1 MSETEVAIWC
11 VIPVKGFARAKS
23 RLSPLLSES
32 ERLALAR
39 DMFSHVH
46 SVCMR
51 HADISGVLIATDDPD
66 VAALVTE
73 HELPVVMDEVGA
85 PFNVIVDHALGYAS
99 ELGATHAIV
108 LMSDLPCLVRE
119 DIDAL
124 VASAE
129 GGKLVVAPDRS
140 RHGTNALLLSLPAEI
155 GTCFGRADS
164 FQAHLAAADGAGV
177 PMQVCDRAGI
187 ALDLDTPED
196 YAAVIESL
204 RP

>member
-1 MSETEVAIWC
+1 VNATEVAIWC

-23 RLSPLLSES
+23 RLSPLLSEVD
-32 ERLALAR
+32 RLALAR

-51 HADISGVLIATDDPD
+51 HADISGVLIATNDAD
-66 VAALVTE
+66 VAAMVTE
-73 HELPVVMDEVGA
+73 HELPVVMDAVGA
-85 PFNVIVDHALGYAS
+85 PFNVVVDHALGYAA

-119 DIDAL
+119 DIDAI
-124 VASAE
+124 VAAAE

-140 RHGTNALLLSLPAEI
+140 RQGTNALLLSLPAEI

-164 FQAHLAAADGAGV
+164 FSAHLEAAERAGV

-187 ALDLDTPED
+187 ALDLDTPDD
-196 YAAVIESL
+196 YATVIATISK
-204 RP
+204 

>member
-1 MSETEVAIWC
+1 MSENEVAIWC

-23 RLSPLLSES
+23 RLSPLLNES
-32 ERLALAR
+32 ERLSLAR

-51 HADISGVLIATDDPD
+51 HADISGVLIATDDAN
-66 VAALVTE
+66 VATMVTE
-73 HELPVVMDEVGA
+73 HELPVVIDVVDA
-85 PFNVIVDHALGYAS
+85 PFNAVVDHALGYAAQ
-99 ELGATHAIV
+99 LGATHAIV

-129 GGKLVVAPDRS
+129 GGKLVVSPDRS

-164 FQAHLAAADGAGV
+164 FSAHLEAAERAGA
-177 PMQVCDRAGI
+177 PMQVCDRPGI
-187 ALDLDTPED
+187 ALDVDTPDD
-196 YAAVIESL
+196 YAAALASISK
-204 RP
+204 